1 MNFVKNTL
9 GFSSIMPS
17 LRRGENNWTTMASSL
32 STLHN
37 QGIKVEWSEF
47 HRPFETSLRLL
58 DLPTYAWNEKN
69 YWIMYKKDWCLTKG
83 NDHYDNEVGAQL
95 GIESAKPPQAAGAAA
110 AGATTQA
117 VSSLSTSLVQQII
130 SEEFDVANGTAKVT
144 MQSDL
149 MHPEFRAAAWGHKMN
164 NCGVVT
170 SVSLFLFDSVM
181 TTLTDLPLASP
192 STATLPTPSAN
203 TPTTSS
209 NPRTRPKST

>member
-37 QGIKVEWSEF
+37 QGIKIEWSEF

-83 NDHYDNEVGAQL
+83 NDHYDNEVGVQL
-95 GIESAKPPQAAGAAA
+95 GIESAKPPQATVAAVAGT
-110 AGATTQA
+110 TTQA
-117 VSSLSTSLVQQII
+117 VSPLSTSLVQQII
-130 SEEFDVANGTAKVT
+130 SEEFDVANGTARVT

-170 SVSLFLFDSVM
+170 SVSVSFLFFFDSV
-181 TTLTDLPLASP
+181 S
-192 STATLPTPSAN
+192 
-203 TPTTSS
+203 
-209 NPRTRPKST
+209 